1 MTLASAPLY
10 TCTHIVFVCVHQ
22 TAQYIMIV
30 CFVVYR
36 YQLSPEQVS
45 LEYRDQYSSLM
56 KRNGV
61 KIKLSDFEPTV
72 AAGNTSNPDSAH

>member
-1 MTLASAPLY
+1 M
-10 TCTHIVFVCVHQ
+10 CVCARLHS
-22 TAQYIMIV
+22 IMIV